1 MKDAKIT
8 FRISEEE
15 KIKLEAIAKTK
26 DIPVAQIIR
35 ELIRKEINNGST
47 QSISGNYPE
56 RSSINK

>member
-8 FRISEEE
+8 FRISETE

-35 ELIRKEINNGST
+35 ELIRKEIQNGNSSKSENN
-47 QSISGNYPE
+47 N
-56 RSSINK
+56 N